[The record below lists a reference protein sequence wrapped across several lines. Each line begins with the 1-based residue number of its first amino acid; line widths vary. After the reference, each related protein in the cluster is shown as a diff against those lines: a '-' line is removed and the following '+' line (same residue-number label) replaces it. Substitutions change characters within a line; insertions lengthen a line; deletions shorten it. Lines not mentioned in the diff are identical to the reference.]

1 MAESSD
7 ALSEIKKLRGE
18 VDQQGEMLDAL
29 VRYDPRV
36 RDNILEEFNNDK
48 VMSMVYLL
56 IDGVKTQQQIVEGL
70 KALGIKGTSAPMV
83 TRKMTTLRT
92 QMRVI
97 TPVAK
102 DGRSWIY
109 AHNRLGR
116 ALSLTKNIRKMHS
129 VDIQ

>member
-1 MAESSD
+1 MPESSD
-7 ALSEIKKLRGE
+7 ALLEIKKLRSE

-36 RDNILEEFNNDK
+36 RDSILDEFKGDK
-48 VMSMVYLL
+48 VLATVYLL
-56 IDGVKTQQQIVEGL
+56 IDGAKTQQQIVESAKSL
-70 KALGIKGTSAPMV
+70 SIKGASAPMI
-83 TRKMTTLRT
+83 TRKITLLRT

-116 ALSLTKNIRKMHS
+116 ALSLTKNIRKMHNLD
-129 VDIQ
+129 VQ